1 MAVLRR
7 DKYSQHS
14 KKQGALFTDFLNS
27 LEPNP
32 NTKDLYRNMDLFS
45 IEQSLK
51 NLIFTNRGER
61 MFQPD
66 VGCDIKKQLFENY
79 TPETAEMMKTYIE
92 TTIKNYEPRVKY
104 IDSDIEPYEDQN
116 GVSITIYFST
126 IIRPGQTETITVLLT
141 RVR

>member
-14 KKQGALFTDFLNS
+14 KKQGALFSDFLNS

-32 NTKDLYRNMDLFS
+32 DTKDLYRNIDLFS

-51 NLIFTNRGER
+51 NLIFTDRGER
-61 MFQPD
+61 LFQPD
-66 VGCDIKKQLFENY
+66 VGCDIKRQLFENY
-79 TPETAEMMKTYIE
+79 TPDTAILMKTYIE
-92 TTIKNYEPRVKY
+92 STIKNFEPRIRY
-104 IDSDIEPYEDQN
+104 IDSIIEPIEQEN
-116 GVSITIYFST
+116 GVSVTIYFST
-126 IIRPGQTETITVLLT
+126 IVRPGQTESITVLLT